1 MKRGRYFDRYS
12 CEFDFIP
19 NVLSSLYMNGDID
32 DYVMTHPIEWTQILS
47 KKGFCYDI
55 WIKNISVKK

>member
-1 MKRGRYFDRYS
+1 MIRGRYFDRYS

-32 DYVMTHPIEWTQILS
+32 DYVMTHPIEW
-47 KKGFCYDI
+47 KKYCLKKDFAMTLEFE
-55 WIKNISVKK
+55 ISLLKK